1 MTKDKFLSF
10 SESGFGMPQEEVLE
24 KTHGKK
30 QLNIGIPYCTS
41 ITCITFVKLFCK
53 FPKNQQKIVKNHNK
67 SIPNRAK
74 IYQNQ

>member
-30 QLNIGIPYCTS
+30 QLNIGIPKE
-41 ITCITFVKLFCK
+41 ILLKEK
-53 FPKNQQKIVKNHNK
+53 FNIMF
-67 SIPNRAK
+67 IPVFST
-74 IYQNQ
+74 